1 VVEAVLKP
9 LPARSAYPK
18 RNISKREIAMRP
30 LILAA
35 VAATAI
41 VSFSAIAPAAEQ
53 PMREGQARAVKP
65 AGSYDLAQECG
76 WYAIFQCAKSRRVGG
91 PGRVIWTSDFPN
103 FRPGWFCRVMGP
115 FSSRVQAVDRAEEFG
130 GYAKSAC

>member
-1 VVEAVLKP
+1 
-9 LPARSAYPK
+9 
-18 RNISKREIAMRP
+18 MRP

-41 VSFSAIAPAAEQ
+41 VSCSAIAVSAEQ
-53 PMREGQARAVKP
+53 MQEAQARAAKP
-65 AGSYDLAQECG
+65 AGSYDVAQECG